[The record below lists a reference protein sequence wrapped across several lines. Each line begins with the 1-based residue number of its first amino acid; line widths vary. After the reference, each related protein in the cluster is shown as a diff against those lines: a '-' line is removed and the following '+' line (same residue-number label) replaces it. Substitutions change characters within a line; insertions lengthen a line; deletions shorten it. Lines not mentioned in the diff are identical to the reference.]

1 VAEASTKRCWLHA
14 KVVGLSRVQAA
25 SAAPSGEQ
33 LSAWKLPK
41 HEVMMELAAL

>member
-1 VAEASTKRCWLHA
+1 VAEAATKRCWPHA

-33 LSAWKLPK
+33 LLVWKLPK
-41 HEVMMELAAL
+41 PEVTMELAAL